1 MMRAV
6 VAVAVTIA
14 VSAVLPGTGRPD
26 ATPCP
31 GTPNVFIE
39 LQPTGPV
46 PLNASLQVG
55 QTLAFV
61 NQTSDAITVTTT
73 LHGQAASLDPGACA
87 VFSGEVGQYQYT
99 AGYPG
104 GDIVGTF
111 AIVPAPIVTI
121 AQHASILYGT
131 RTVISGMAQGP
142 AGEPV
147 VISARPLDVAEPTQ
161 IASVAPVDGG
171 WQLAVA
177 PRVGTEYT
185 ASFAGAEDKRILRV
199 RLELHVRRKGHTV
212 TASVVPQFGHSTVLL
227 FRYTPNLLLVW
238 SGFRSAHVD
247 AYGVARFRNVPN
259 GRYYAAVLGGSLYL
273 DTASEPF
280 SVGR

>member
-1 MMRAV
+1 MMRTV
-6 VAVAVTIA
+6 VAVALAAA
-14 VSAVLPGTGRPD
+14 VSAVMPGTGRPD

-61 NQTSDAITVTTT
+61 NQTSGAITVTTT
-73 LHGQAASLDPGACA
+73 LQGQAASLDPGACA
-87 VFSGEVGQYQYT
+87 VFSGEIGQYQYT

-104 GDIVGTF
+104 GDIVGIF
-111 AIVPAPIVTI
+111 SIVPAPIVTI
-121 AQHASILYGT
+121 AQHASIVYGT
-131 RTVISGMAQGP
+131 RTVISGTAQGP

-161 IASVAPVDGG
+161 IASVAPVDGS
-171 WQLAVA
+171 WHIAVA
-177 PRVGTEYT
+177 PRVATEYT
-185 ASFAGAEDKRILRV
+185 AFFAGVQDQRILRV
-199 RLELHVRRKGHTV
+199 TLELRVRRTGHTV
-212 TASVVPQFGHSTVLL
+212 IASVVPRLGHSTVLL
-227 FRYTPNLLLVW
+227 FRFTPNLLLVW
-238 SGFRSAHVD
+238 SGFRTAHVD
-247 AYGVARFRNVPN
+247 AYGVARFKNVPT
-259 GRYYAAVLGGSLYL
+259 GRYYVAVLGGSLYL

>member
-1 MMRAV
+1 MVRAL
-6 VAVAVTIA
+6 VAVA
-14 VSAVLPGTGRPD
+14 SAVAVWALMPGPARPD
-26 ATPCP
+26 AMPCP

-61 NQTSDAITVTTT
+61 NQTSDALTVTTT
-73 LHGQAASLDPGACA
+73 LHGQTASLDPGACA
-87 VFSGEVGQYQYT
+87 VFSGEIGQYQYT
-99 AGYPG
+99 AGYPS

-111 AIVPAPIVTI
+111 TIVPAPIVTI

-131 RTVISGMAQGP
+131 RTVISGTAQGP
-142 AGEPV
+142 TGEPV
-147 VISARPLDVAEPTQ
+147 VISARPLDASEPTQ
-161 IASVAPVDGG
+161 IASMAPVDGS
-171 WQLAVA
+171 WHLAVA

-185 ASFAGAEDKRILRV
+185 ASFAGVEDKRILRV
-199 RLELHVRRKGHTV
+199 RLELHVRRTGHTV
-212 TASVVPQFGHSTVLL
+212 IASVVPRFGHSTVLL
-227 FRYTPNLLLVW
+227 FRFTPNLLLVW

-247 AYGVARFRNVPN
+247 AFGIARFRNVPN
-259 GRYYAAVLGGSLYL
+259 GRYYVAVLGGSLYL

-280 SVGR
+280 AVGR